1 MDPTEHMQEYSVG
14 RGIPDASEKHETDD
28 FFNNDNKGDSDD
40 GTHIQANEKKADVEH
55 SYLSPDDDIDE
66 NSPIP
71 EVAAIVSN
79 KDDPTLPVMT
89 FRYYVMAIIFSLVL
103 SFFNQFFWFRT
114 HPMTISTLVIQ
125 LLSYPI
131 GRFLAAVLPHGRL
144 NPGPFSIKEHV
155 LVALT
160 ANCAGGTAYAVDITV
175 IQKVFYHEDFGFL
188 ANFLLILC
196 TQMLGYGMAGV
207 LRRYLVYPAAMI
219 WPANLVQV
227 ALFNTLHKEE
237 NLQPGQ
243 WSRFKFFLVATF
255 GMFCYAWIPG
265 FLFPV
270 LSSIAWIC
278 WIKPTNLVLSQ
289 ITGAGGLGVGAISL
303 DWNNIVSFLG
313 SPLIIPWWAQVN
325 IGLGFFLIAWVL
337 VPIAYYTNLWDAKR
351 FPILTPALFRVDG
364 SPYNTTLIMTNNV
377 LDQQKYD
384 IYGPLRISTFFA
396 LTYGIGFAGLASM
409 VSHTWLYHRKKLV
422 AQWKQSRAHSED
434 IHHKLMQAYPEVP
447 DWWYLALF
455 IIMTG
460 IAIATCEIWDYK
472 LPWWGVLLAIAI
484 AAFFSLPVG
493 LIQAITNQQPGLNII
508 TEYVIGYILPG
519 RPIANVTFKTLG
531 YISMAQAMTFTSDL
545 KLGHYMKIPP
555 RAMFWAQ
562 LLGTVIAGLTNL
574 ITANWLLRSQPGIC
588 TKASKDFRCPS
599 ANTFFSASVIWG
611 VIAPNRMFG
620 PTSIYHAVNY
630 FFLIGFILPFPFYFL
645 KKRFPNCSW
654 LAYVHIPVL
663 LAATGMMPPAQAYHY
678 TNWLALGF
686 LFQYVARRYH
696 PDWHLRF
703 TYILSAAFDSG
714 TAFMVLLSFFIFT
727 LREKDMT
734 PWWGTRSDLCPLE
747 GEPFYPVGSHTD

>member
-1 MDPTEHMQEYSVG
+1 MSDQKAEHHV
-14 RGIPDASEKHETDD
+14 SEKGY
-28 FFNNDNKGDSDD
+28 ND
-40 GTHIQANEKKADVEH
+40 EK
-55 SYLSPDDDIDE
+55 YDIERSSIVLEEEE

-79 KDDPTLPVMT
+79 KDDPSTPVMT
-89 FRYYVMAIIFSLVL
+89 FRFWVMAVLFSILL

-114 HPMTISTLVIQ
+114 QPMTITTLVIQ
-125 LLSYPI
+125 LLSYPF
-131 GRFLAAVLPHGRL
+131 GKFLARVLPAGPL
-144 NPGPFSIKEHV
+144 NPGPFNIKEHV

-160 ANCAGGTAYAVDITV
+160 ANCAGGTAYAVDIIV
-175 IQKVFYHEDFGFL
+175 IQKVFYAQDFGFL

-237 NLQPGQ
+237 ELAPGQ
-243 WSRFKFFLVATF
+243 WSRFRFFLVATF
-255 GMFCYAWIPG
+255 AMFCYQWIPG

-278 WIKPTNLVLSQ
+278 WIKPDNLVLSQ
-289 ITGAGGLGVGAISL
+289 ITGAGGLGFGAISL
-303 DWNNIVSFLG
+303 DWNNIVAFLG
-313 SPLIIPWWAQVN
+313 SPLIVPWWAQVN
-325 IGLGFFLIAWVL
+325 IALGFFLIAWVM
-337 VPIAYYTNLWDAKR
+337 VPIAYYTNLWDAKK
-351 FPILTPALFRVDG
+351 FPILTPHLFQENGRGYDVSAILTD
-364 SPYNTTLIMTNNV
+364 NV
-377 LDQQKYD
+377 LDEKKYQE
-384 IYGPLRISTFFA
+384 YGPLRISTFFA
-396 LTYGIGFAGLASM
+396 LTYGIGFAGLSSM
-409 VSHTWLYHRKKLV
+409 ITHTWLYHRQKLV
-422 AQWKQSRAHSED
+422 AQWKQSRDHSED

-447 DWWYLALF
+447 DWWYGTLF
-455 IIMTG
+455 IVMTI
-460 IAIATCEIWDYK
+460 IAVITCEVWDYK
-472 LPWWGVLLAIAI
+472 LPWWGVILAVAL
-484 AAFFSLPVG
+484 AAFFALPVG

-545 KLGHYMKIPP
+545 KLGHYMKVPP

-562 LLGTVIAGLTNL
+562 LLGTVIAGLVNL
-574 ITANWLLRSQPGIC
+574 LTANWLLSSQPNIC
-588 TKASKDFRCPS
+588 TKESKDFQCPS
-599 ANTFFSASVIWG
+599 ANTFYSASVIWG
-611 VIAPNRMFG
+611 VIAPDRMFG
-620 PTSIYHAVNY
+620 PTSIYNAINY
-630 FFLIGFILPFPFYFL
+630 FFILGFLLPIPFYYL
-645 KKRFPNCSW
+645 KKVFPNTF
-654 LAYVHIPVL
+654 LDYVHIPVL

-686 LFQYVARRYH
+686 AFQFFARRYH

-714 TAFMVLLSFFIFT
+714 TAFMVLLSFFLFT
-727 LREKDMT
+727 IREVEF
-734 PWWGTRSDLCPLE
+734 PAWWGTRYDLCPLE
-747 GEPFYPVGSHTD
+747 GEPYYPVPPAPTPAA

>member
-1 MDPTEHMQEYSVG
+1 MASDHEQKLDFT
-14 RGIPDASEKHETDD
+14 SEKVYD
-28 FFNNDNKGDSDD
+28 
-40 GTHIQANEKKADVEH
+40 EKHDVER
-55 SYLSPDDDIDE
+55 SSIILEEEE

-79 KDDPTLPVMT
+79 KDDPSMPVMT
-89 FRYYVMAIIFSLVL
+89 FRYYVMAVIFSIIL

-125 LLSYPI
+125 LLSYPF
-131 GRFLAAVLPHGRL
+131 GRFMARVLPAGRL

-175 IQKVFYHEDFGFL
+175 IQKVFYGQDFGFL

-237 NLQPGQ
+237 ELAPGQ

-255 GMFCYAWIPG
+255 AMFCYQWIPG

-278 WIKPTNLVLSQ
+278 WIKPDNLVLSQ

-303 DWNNIVSFLG
+303 DWNNIISFLG
-313 SPLIIPWWAQVN
+313 SPLIVPWWAQVN
-325 IGLGFFLIAWVL
+325 IALGFFLVAWVM
-337 VPIAYYTNLWDAKR
+337 VPIAYYTNLWEAKR
-351 FPILTPALFRVDG
+351 FPILTARLFREDG
-364 SPYNTTLIMTNNV
+364 SRYNTSMIMENNV
-377 LDQQKYD
+377 LSEPMYEKY
-384 IYGPLRISTFFA
+384 GQLRISTFFA
-396 LTYGIGFAGLASM
+396 LTYGFGFAGLSSM
-409 VSHTWLYHRKKLV
+409 ITHTWLYHRHKLV
-422 AQWKQSRAHSED
+422 AQWKQSREHTED

-447 DWWYLALF
+447 DWWYAALF
-455 IIMTG
+455 IIMTA
-460 IAIATCEIWDYK
+460 IAIITCEVWDYK
-472 LPWWGVLLAIAI
+472 LPWWGVLLAILL
-484 AAFFSLPVG
+484 AAVFALPVG

-519 RPIANVTFKTLG
+519 YPIANVTFKTLG

-545 KLGHYMKIPP
+545 KLGHYMKVPP

-574 ITANWLLRSQPGIC
+574 LTANWLLKTQEHVC
-588 TKASKDFRCPS
+588 TENNELFSCPS
-599 ANTFFSASVIWG
+599 ANTFYSASVIWG

-620 PTSIYHAVNY
+620 PSSMYNAINY
-630 FFLIGFILPFPFYFL
+630 FFLIGFALPIPFYFL
-645 KKRFPNCSW
+645 KKRMPNSW
-654 LAYVHIPVL
+654 LEFVHIPVL
-663 LAATGMMPPAQAYHY
+663 LTATGMMPPAQAYHY
-678 TNWLALGF
+678 TNWLAVGF
-686 LFQYVARRYH
+686 AFQFFARRYH
-696 PDWHLRF
+696 PEWHLRF
-703 TYILSAAFDSG
+703 TYVLSAAFDSG
-714 TAFMVLLSFFIFT
+714 VAFMVLASFFIFT
-727 LREKDMT
+727 MRDAGA
-734 PWWGTRSDLCPLE
+734 PQWWGTREDLCPLE
-747 GEPFYPVGSHTD
+747 GKPYYPVGTFPAGGV